1 MASAYTES
9 SVKAALER
17 KDALRKV
24 SFARAKDSFEKSAL
38 ASGSY
43 CVGRSE
49 DGRPTDTRT
58 PSSLGITIIGWLV
71 RTAFKRD
78 DVGKLR
84 GRDWRDVE
92 REAREGKIPTHLV
105 VTENHI
111 ITAVRELKHVREG
124 YSAEIESTRAIAEKL
139 ITINQSVANK
149 PHPVSDEDISAV
161 VAGLRELRPIIASKD
176 SPLKQIVSLGRLDEA
191 IRRYESAMVP
201 SCKNRALEIG
211 RACAVLASVPERL
224 TVWRDSRIAGGV
236 AYTSLRESALRVE
249 RDRWVFSQLARFS
262 CNAVRVR
269 GFVEED
275 DEKKKA
281 LCRAEGILD
290 ELDSLHKS
298 LRQLRKKEAWSQS
311 EEEKLSAAVQKLES
325 MKTEAMQAP
334 WADAKIRSGLR
345 NSIRRLMRKAT
356 RSCDEEAEI
365 IGAKKTLDGMKSDAM
380 RLPWY
385 DRVAKERI
393 RKAIRLQKEKKE
405 RAACNAK
412 KLDGAEKAFQEKKE
426 EARRCLMANAMRFGG
441 QYAGAK
447 PTRLSGEYSW
457 INRHIKHERLDAARE
472 KLAGLVRFL
481 DSNKPRFILDELG
494 QSPDSYLAPMLAEL
508 GPAVAAFEAKDLKAA
523 QKHFASAALEM
534 RKIVFP

>member
-1 MASAYTES
+1 MANANIES

-17 KDALRKV
+17 KNAQRTV

-58 PSSLGITIIGWLV
+58 PSSLGITIMGWLV
-71 RTAFKRD
+71 RMAFKRD
-78 DVGKLR
+78 DNRGLR

-92 REAREGKIPTHLV
+92 KEARMGKIPTQLV

-124 YSAEIESTRAIAEKL
+124 YSAEIESTSALAERI
-139 ITINQSVANK
+139 ITINLSIAGK
-149 PHPVSDEDISAV
+149 PHPVGDSEIASTV
-161 VAGLRELRPIIASKD
+161 TELRELRPIIASKD

-191 IRRYESAMVP
+191 VRRYESAMAP
-201 SCKNRALEIG
+201 SCKNRAIELG

-236 AYTSLRESALRVE
+236 AYTSLRESALRIE

-262 CNAVRVR
+262 CNAARVR
-269 GFVEED
+269 EFVEED
-275 DEKKKA
+275 DEKKTA
-281 LCRAEGILD
+281 LCRAEKILD
-290 ELDSLHKS
+290 ELDSLHKP
-298 LRQLRKKEAWSQS
+298 LRLLRKKEAWSQPD
-311 EEEKLSAAVQKLES
+311 EEKLSAAVKKLES
-325 MKTEAMQAP
+325 MKTEAMQSP
-334 WADAKIRSGLR
+334 WADVKKRNGLR

-356 RSCDEEAEI
+356 RSCDEETELT
-365 IGAKKTLDGMKSDAM
+365 GAKKSLEGMKSDAM
-380 RLPWY
+380 RLPWH
-385 DRVAKERI
+385 DRVSKERI
-393 RKAIRLQKEKKE
+393 RKAIRVQKEKKE
-405 RAACNAK
+405 RAASNAK
-412 KLDGAEKAFQEKKE
+412 KLESAEKAFQEKKE
-426 EARRCLMANAMRFGG
+426 EARRCLMANARLFGG

-457 INRHIKHERLDAARE
+457 IHRHIKHERLDDARE
-472 KLAGLVRFL
+472 KLAGLIRFL
-481 DSNKPRFILDELG
+481 DSNKPRFILDALSE
-494 QSPDSYLAPMLAEL
+494 SPDAYLAPMLAEL